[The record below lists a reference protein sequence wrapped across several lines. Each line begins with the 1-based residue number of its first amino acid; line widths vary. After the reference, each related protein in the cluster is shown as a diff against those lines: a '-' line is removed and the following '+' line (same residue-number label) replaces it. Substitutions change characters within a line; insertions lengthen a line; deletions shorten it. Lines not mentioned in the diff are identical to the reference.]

1 MYTCF
6 VFIIYDKS
14 TCTVHFRDEIIQI
27 CCDYYEEVEDIC
39 VGEYNM
45 CVGEY
50 VICFGEYD
58 ICVGGKNVLAS
69 IAYVL
74 LSIAYVGE

>member
-6 VFIIYDKS
+6 VFVIYDNS
-14 TCTVHFRDEIIQI
+14 TCAVHFRNAIIQI

-39 VGEYNM
+39 VGEYNI
-45 CVGEY
+45 CV
-50 VICFGEYD
+50 GEYD
-58 ICVGGKNVLAS
+58 ICVGGKNVLVS

>member
-6 VFIIYDKS
+6 VFVIYDNS
-14 TCTVHFRDEIIQI
+14 TCAVHFRNEIIQI

-50 VICFGEYD
+50 D
-58 ICVGGKNVLAS
+58 ICVGGKNVLVS
-69 IAYVL
+69 ITYVL